1 MAREQDA
8 AHAPQTAASGQ
19 LAEER
24 TILANERTYSGWVR
38 TALAC
43 EGVGLGFHVV
53 LGNAHPAWLPKV
65 AASAFILTG
74 IFLILFAHRRA
85 QHLLARLEDHGAPM
99 LPPARLDWVTAVLV
113 VASCGLGVVLWLL

>member
-1 MAREQDA
+1 MTNEQDA
-8 AHAPQTAASGQ
+8 ARLPLADASGQ

-53 LGNAHPAWLPKV
+53 LGDAHPAWLPKV
-65 AASAFILTG
+65 TASAFILTG
-74 IFLILFAHRRA
+74 IILILFAHRRS
-85 QHLLARLEDHGAPM
+85 QHLLARLEQRGAPM
-99 LPPARLDWVTAVLV
+99 LPPARLDWITTVLV
-113 VASCGLGVVLWLL
+113 VASCGLGVVLWLS